1 MNADRN
7 QSRNKEKDVSLN
19 DKESK
24 ESDEEEKE
32 GAVKSS
38 AHTAERNVM
47 DTADVSRASIAKGIR
62 APEIFL
68 LDIVKGTLSSDD
80 VISYSTGI
88 RPEDGKVIDP
98 DKEVSIAKHLNKDI
112 ITNTEDVSKVA
123 SSGTSSTTESGGIDR
138 AGIYSDD
145 GTRHIERAQKTP
157 TEIAEDNQTG
167 SWKIKEKDEKRREEK
182 KNQ

>member
-7 QSRNKEKDVSLN
+7 QNRNKEKDVSLN

-62 APEIFL
+62 APEDL
-68 LDIVKGTLSSDD
+68 SAADIVKGTLSSDD
-80 VISYSTGI
+80 VIAYSTGI
-88 RPEDGKVIDP
+88 RPDDGKVIDP
-98 DKEVSIAKHLNKDI
+98 DKEASIAKHLNKDI
-112 ITNTEDVSKVA
+112 ITHTEDVSKVA
-123 SSGTSSTTESGGIDR
+123 SSGTGTESGGIDR

-145 GTRHIERAQKTP
+145 GTRHIDRAQNTP
-157 TEIAEDNQTG
+157 TEKVEDKQTG
-167 SWKIKEKDEKRREEK
+167 SWKIKEKDEKRRAKE
-182 KNQ
+182 

>member
-7 QSRNKEKDVSLN
+7 QNRNKEKDVSLN

-24 ESDEEEKE
+24 ESGEEEEKE

-62 APEIFL
+62 APEDL
-68 LDIVKGTLSSDD
+68 SAADIVKGTLSSDD
-80 VISYSTGI
+80 VIAYSTGI
-88 RPEDGKVIDP
+88 RPDDGKVIDP
-98 DKEVSIAKHLNKDI
+98 DKEASIAKHLNKDI
-112 ITNTEDVSKVA
+112 ITHTEDVSKVA

-145 GTRHIERAQKTP
+145 GTRHIDRAQNTP
-157 TEIAEDNQTG
+157 TEKVEDKQTG
-167 SWKIKEKDEKRREEK
+167 SWKIKEKDEKRRAKE
-182 KNQ
+182 

>member
-7 QSRNKEKDVSLN
+7 QNRNKEKDVSLN

-62 APEIFL
+62 APEDVSAA
-68 LDIVKGTLSSDD
+68 DIVKGTLSSDD

-145 GTRHIERAQKTP
+145 GTRHIDRAQKTP
-157 TEIAEDNQTG
+157 TEIVDDKQTG
-167 SWKIKEKDEKRREEK
+167 SWKIKENDEKRRAK
-182 KNQ
+182 D

>member
-7 QSRNKEKDVSLN
+7 QNRNKEKDVSRD

-24 ESDEEEKE
+24 ESGEEEKE

-47 DTADVSRASIAKGIR
+47 DNADVSRASIAKGIR
-62 APEIFL
+62 APEDL
-68 LDIVKGTLSSDD
+68 SAADIVKGTLSSDD
-80 VISYSTGI
+80 IISYSTGI
-88 RPEDGKVIDP
+88 RPEGKIIDP
-98 DKEVSIAKHLNKDI
+98 DKEVTVAKHLNKDI

-123 SSGTSSTTESGGIDR
+123 SSGTSSTAESGGIDR

-145 GTRHIERAQKTP
+145 GTRHIDRAQKTP
-157 TEIAEDNQTG
+157 TEIAEDKQTG
-167 SWKIKEKDEKRREEK
+167 SWKIKEKDEKRREK
-182 KNQ
+182 D

>member
-7 QSRNKEKDVSLN
+7 QNRNKEKDVSLN

-62 APEIFL
+62 APEDVSAA
-68 LDIVKGTLSSDD
+68 DIVKGTLSSDD

-145 GTRHIERAQKTP
+145 GTRHIDRAQKTP
-157 TEIAEDNQTG
+157 TEIVDDKQTG
-167 SWKIKEKDEKRREEK
+167 SWKIKEKDEKRRAKE
-182 KNQ
+182 